1 MGKAK
6 GNPDKNLSGVI
17 DDLEQTAVNSHHAQ
31 QLQQDKMDR
40 RHQDAKN
47 RNKTTSH

>member
-1 MGKAK
+1 MEKAK
-6 GNPDKNLSGVI
+6 DNPDQNLNGVV
-17 DDLEQTAVNSHHAQ
+17 DDLEQTVVNSHHAQ

>member
-1 MGKAK
+1 MKK
-6 GNPDKNLSGVI
+6 EKENPDQNLIGVV
-17 DDLEQTAVNSHHAQ
+17 DDLEQTVVNSHQAQ
-31 QLQQDKMDR
+31 QLEQDKIDR